1 MPDGTVPELPA
12 SGEYTLDLYIGVVSI
27 DPDECVIFCTGR
39 WQRSDAACWGAVAM
53 IAKAHEPDPR
63 ERERGKL
70 WALLLEWH
78 ENDVLLHHPDY
89 DSGGESH
96 ITHMP
101 PFIGISTTAYED
113 VDQILQRVYQ
123 E

>member
-1 MPDGTVPELPA
+1 
-12 SGEYTLDLYIGVVSI
+12 
-27 DPDECVIFCTGR
+27 
-39 WQRSDAACWGAVAM
+39 M

-123 E
+123 ECCVQRREQRAVLLSGDHQTFQGM